1 MRNHLHLS
9 AMSCDSLCPRA
20 LCLGLKDLKR
30 GSVLRTWVAWDDL
43 CGLGCHRDELSSS
56 ALMVCMSF
64 SILVMVGDSHEA
76 LYHVAF
82 CLKESSAHR
91 KENYGA

>member
-1 MRNHLHLS
+1 LH
-9 AMSCDSLCPRA
+9 
-20 LCLGLKDLKR
+20 
-30 GSVLRTWVAWDDL
+30 
-43 CGLGCHRDELSSS
+43 EL
-56 ALMVCMSF
+56 